1 VLPSLTA
8 PVARSAGRTS
18 TDTAVATIDGG
29 NPSVSTQ
36 ARAADRPATFGE
48 VFGNPEYRSLYSSA
62 ALTWFGEYL
71 ARAAVTALVYQSTES
86 VAASAAAFATSYL
99 PWVVGG
105 PLLAAIAERY
115 RYRAVMITCDLIRM
129 SLIALVAM
137 PGVPIPLMI
146 GLLFLV
152 ALANPPAQAAR
163 SAMMPL
169 VLTGDRLVVG
179 LSLNQ
184 STGQAAQVVG
194 YMAGAALAPFY
205 PRVALLIDAA
215 TFACSAVILR
225 LGLHDRP
232 PALAA
237 VHRSHLL
244 QETADGFRLVFGSR
258 VLRAIA
264 VIVFCSV
271 LFAIVPEGLAAAW
284 AADLVGNNGDTG
296 VIQGVIMV
304 ANPIG
309 WIAGGL
315 LVGRL
320 VGPETR
326 RRLIRVFAAL
336 APLALVPA
344 VANPPVAGVVAM
356 AAACGFC
363 AGALMPAA
371 NGLFVQAL
379 PNGFRARA
387 FGVMQGGI
395 QVLQGAAVLITGLAA
410 DAFPLPV
417 VVGVWSA
424 GGVLLLTLVG
434 MRWPNNREIEAAVT
448 AAAEVNAAGA
458 GSGLPG
464 PRPAAKADP
473 VDWHQQTNN
482 HRPARHAGAGG
493 GPVAAEG
500 GAGDATPV

>member
-1 VLPSLTA
+1 M
-8 PVARSAGRTS
+8 
-18 TDTAVATIDGG
+18 
-29 NPSVSTQ
+29 STQ
-36 ARAADRPATFGE
+36 ARAADRPATFSE

-115 RYRAVMITCDLIRM
+115 RYRGVMITCDLIRM
-129 SLIALVAM
+129 SLIALVAI
-137 PGVPIPLMI
+137 PGMPIPLMI

-163 SAMMPL
+163 SATMPL

-205 PRVALLIDAA
+205 PRAALLIDAA

-225 LGLHDRP
+225 LGLRDRP

-237 VHRSHLL
+237 VHRRHLL
-244 QETADGFRLVFGSR
+244 HETADGFRLVFGSR

-264 VIVFCSV
+264 VIVFCGV

-284 AADLVGNNGDTG
+284 AADLVGEDKNTG

-344 VANPPVAGVVAM
+344 AANPPVGGVVAM

-395 QVLQGAAVLITGLAA
+395 QVLQGTAVLATGLLA
-410 DAFPLPV
+410 DAFPLPM

-434 MRWPNNREIEAAVT
+434 TRWPNNREIEAAVT
-448 AAAEVNAAGA
+448 AAAEANAATADLGV
-458 GSGLPG
+458 PG
-464 PRPAAKADP
+464 PRAAGTADP

-482 HRPARHAGAGG
+482 HRPTRHAGAGG
-493 GPVAAEG
+493 GSVAAEG
-500 GAGDATPV
+500 SAGDANTAPV

>member
-1 VLPSLTA
+1 
-8 PVARSAGRTS
+8 
-18 TDTAVATIDGG
+18 
-29 NPSVSTQ
+29 VSTQ
-36 ARAADRPATFGE
+36 ARAGDRPATFSE
-48 VFGNPEYRSLYSSA
+48 VFANAEYRSLYSSA
-62 ALTWFGEYL
+62 ALTWFGDYL

-105 PLLAAIAERY
+105 PLLSAVAERY
-115 RYRAVMITCDLIRM
+115 RYRTVMITCDLIRM
-129 SLIALVAM
+129 ALIALVALPSM
-137 PGVPIPLMI
+137 PIPLMI

-163 SAMMPL
+163 SATMPL

-184 STGQAAQVVG
+184 STGQAAQVLG

-215 TFACSAVILR
+215 TFAVSAVILR
-225 LGLHDRP
+225 LGLHDRL
-232 PALAA
+232 PALAPA
-237 VHRSHLL
+237 QRTHLL
-244 QETADGFRLVFGSR
+244 QETAEGFRMVFGSR

-284 AADLVGNNGDTG
+284 AADLVGDDGNTG
-296 VIQGVIMV
+296 VTQGVIMV

-309 WIAGGL
+309 WIVGGL

-320 VGPETR
+320 AGPETR

-344 VANPPVAGVVAM
+344 AANPPVGGVVAM

-387 FGVMQGGI
+387 FGVMQSGI
-395 QVLQGAAVLITGLAA
+395 QVLQGVAVLVTGLLA
-410 DAFPLPV
+410 DEFPLYL

-434 MRWPNNREIEAAVT
+434 MRWPNNREIRAAVI
-448 AAAEVNAAGA
+448 AAAEANAAGA
-458 GSGLPG
+458 AAGVPG
-464 PRPAAKADP
+464 PRRTGKPEPIDRP
-473 VDWHQQTNN
+473 QQTNN
-482 HRPARHAGAGG
+482 HRPARHAGPGG
-493 GPVAAEG
+493 GSIPADG
-500 GAGDATPV
+500 GTGDANTAPV

>member
-1 VLPSLTA
+1 
-8 PVARSAGRTS
+8 
-18 TDTAVATIDGG
+18 
-29 NPSVSTQ
+29 VSTQ

-48 VFGNPEYRSLYSSA
+48 VFGNAEYRSLYSAA
-62 ALTWFGEYL
+62 ALTWFGDYL
-71 ARAAVTALVYQSTES
+71 ARAAVTALVYHSTHS

-105 PLLAAIAERY
+105 PLLATLAERH
-115 RYRAVMITCDLIRM
+115 RYRTVMIICDLIRM
-129 SLIALVAM
+129 SLIALVAAPGM
-137 PGVPIPLMI
+137 PVSAMI

-163 SAMMPL
+163 SAVLPL

-184 STGQAAQVVG
+184 STGQAAQVAGYVVG
-194 YMAGAALAPFY
+194 GALAPFY
-205 PRVALLIDAA
+205 PRAALIVDAV
-215 TFACSAVILR
+215 TFAVSAVILR

-237 VHRSHLL
+237 ANRTHLL
-244 QETADGFRLVFGSR
+244 NETAEGFRLVFGSR

-264 VIVFCSV
+264 VIVFSGV

-284 AADLVGNNGDTG
+284 AVDLAGDGGDTG
-296 VIQGVIMV
+296 LIQGVIMA

-315 LVGRL
+315 LASRL
-320 VGPETR
+320 IPPETR

-344 VANPPVAGVVAM
+344 VANPPVAGVVVM

-363 AGALMPAA
+363 SGAMLPAA

-387 FGVMQGGI
+387 FGVMQSGV
-395 QVLQGAAVLITGLAA
+395 QVLQGLAVLVTGLVA
-410 DAFPLPV
+410 DAVPLHL

-424 GGVLLLTLVG
+424 GGVLLLTLLG
-434 MRWPNNREIEAAVT
+434 LRWPNSREINAAVT
-448 AAAEVNAAGA
+448 AAAEANAAGA
-458 GSGLPG
+458 GSSVPG
-464 PRPAAKADP
+464 PRPADQPEP
-473 VDWHQQTNN
+473 VNWHQQSNN

-500 GAGDATPV
+500 GAGDTNTAPV